1 MVEERV
7 LFISFFL
14 PEMLK
19 AMEHVDFLY
28 LLEAPSVLKARW
40 THAPW
45 DASQGL
51 DTKGPPEQHLSGSH
65 GSQLSPS
72 NVFIHCCIALNLTTC
87 LSTAKKREPNN

>member
-28 LLEAPSVLKARW
+28 LLEAPSILKAR
-40 THAPW
+40 
-45 DASQGL
+45 
-51 DTKGPPEQHLSGSH
+51 
-65 GSQLSPS
+65 
-72 NVFIHCCIALNLTTC
+72 
-87 LSTAKKREPNN
+87 